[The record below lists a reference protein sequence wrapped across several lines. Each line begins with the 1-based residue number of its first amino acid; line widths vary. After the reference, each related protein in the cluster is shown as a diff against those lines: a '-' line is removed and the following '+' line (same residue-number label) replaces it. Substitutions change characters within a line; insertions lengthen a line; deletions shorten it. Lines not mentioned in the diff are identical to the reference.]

1 MKVLI
6 CSNLGK
12 DKDFNKTKE
21 IIDYLNNKNCDVVVA
36 ENMINSFPSY
46 QVFNENIAK
55 EIDVMIILGGDGT
68 FLSAAHRYY
77 QYQIPCI
84 GINLGRVGY
93 LTECDV
99 CDSMDV
105 LDKIVN
111 KEYDVKKKR
120 LLQVKF
126 FNNGRMRKVTA
137 FNEIVIHRGA
147 SQKMIKLNIK
157 IDDYYMNSFYADGLL
172 IATSLGS
179 SAYNLSARG
188 PLVLGNAPC
197 FVITPICPQSGIM
210 PSFVVADTDYS
221 EINVLC
227 KNREDY
233 SLSIDGKGQYLMPS
247 GSTIYVTKS
256 QAALLVINVKGKS
269 KKLDHIN
276 KMFSGYIK

>member
-1 MKVLI
+1 MKILI

-12 DKDFNKTKE
+12 DKAFNKSKE
-21 IIDYLNNKNCDVVVA
+21 IIDYLNTKKCDIVVA
-36 ENMINSFPSY
+36 DNMIDSFPSY
-46 QVFNENIAK
+46 QVFSENIAK

-77 QYQIPCI
+77 QFQIPCI

-105 LDKIVN
+105 LDKIIN
-111 KEYDVKKKR
+111 KEYDIKKKR

-247 GSTIYVTKS
+247 GSTIYVTKA
-256 QAALLVINVKGKS
+256 QASLLVINVKGKS
-269 KKLDHIN
+269 KKIENIN

>member
-1 MKVLI
+1 
-6 CSNLGK
+6 
-12 DKDFNKTKE
+12 
-21 IIDYLNNKNCDVVVA
+21 
-36 ENMINSFPSY
+36 
-46 QVFNENIAK
+46 
-55 EIDVMIILGGDGT
+55 
-68 FLSAAHRYY
+68 
-77 QYQIPCI
+77 
-84 GINLGRVGY
+84 
-93 LTECDV
+93 
-99 CDSMDV
+99 
-105 LDKIVN
+105 
-111 KEYDVKKKR
+111 
-120 LLQVKF
+120 
-126 FNNGRMRKVTA
+126 MRKVTA

-247 GSTIYVTKS
+247 GSTIYVTKA
-256 QAALLVINVKGKS
+256 QASLLVINVKGKS
-269 KKLDHIN
+269 KKIDHIN

>member
-1 MKVLI
+1 MKILVY
-6 CSNLGK
+6 SNLGK
-12 DKDFNKTKE
+12 DKDYIKTKE
-21 IIDYLNNKNCDVVVA
+21 IIDYLQAKQCNIVVTD
-36 ENMINSFPSY
+36 NMFNSFPLNE
-46 QVFNENIAK
+46 VFNENNAK
-55 EIDVMIILGGDGT
+55 EIDAMIILGGDGT
-68 FLSAAHRYY
+68 FLSAAHKYY

-99 CDSMDV
+99 CDCQDV
-105 LDKIVN
+105 LDKLVTQ
-111 KEYDVKKKR
+111 EYDIKKKK
-120 LLQVKF
+120 LIQVKF
-126 FNNGRMRKVTA
+126 FNNGRMRKITA
-137 FNEIVIHRGA
+137 FNEMVIHRGA

-157 IDDYYMNSFYADGLL
+157 IDDYYMNSFYADGML

-233 SLSIDGKGQYLMPS
+233 TLSIDGKGQFLLPS
-247 GSTIYVTKS
+247 GSSIYVTKAP
-256 QAALLVINVKGKS
+256 QPLLVINVKGKN